1 MKARRRALV
10 LALAA
15 AGGLGGL
22 LWLLRP
28 APVRVELGVVDR
40 GPLEVTVDEEGR
52 TRVRNRYVI
61 AAPVSGGLDRISL
74 DAGDAVAVGAAVA
87 RVSPAPLDPRATSQA
102 EARLEA
108 AIALRGEAR
117 ARVGQAKAALAQAQR
132 DLQRARTLAAAG
144 TVSDQGLEQ
153 AELAHAS
160 RVEELHGAREAE
172 DAAAHE
178 VQAAEAVLL
187 AAGGGAP
194 TTSTRGKDAFVEV
207 RSPATGHVLRVFEE
221 SQRVVAVGTPLL
233 EVGDPSDLEIVV
245 DVLSAD
251 AVKIRPGAEMRL
263 GAWGGEGTL
272 RARVRRV
279 EPSGFTKL
287 SALGVE
293 EQRVNVLIDFTSPR
307 DAWTRLGD
315 RFAVETRIVVAERPA
330 ALVVPT
336 SALFRQGEGFAVFVV
351 DSGRAVLR
359 SVDVGLRNGLEAEVL
374 SGLEEGSRVVV
385 FPGDAVADGAAVEVR
400 SEK

>member
-1 MKARRRALV
+1 MKVRRRALV

-61 AAPVSGGLDRISL
+61 AAPVAGGLDRITL

-87 RVSPAPLDPRATSQA
+87 RVSPAPLDPRATAQA

-293 EQRVNVLIDFTSPR
+293 EQRVNVIGDFVDPPG
-307 DAWTRLGD
+307 ALGD
-315 RFAVETRIVVAERPA
+315 GYRLEARIVVWREDDVVRLPA
-330 ALVVPT
+330 
-336 SALFRQGEGFAVFVV
+336 SALFRSGEAWHVFGVEN
-351 DSGRAVLR
+351 GRARLRAVEVGQRGVEAAKVVSGIEPGTGVVLHPTDR
-359 SVDVGLRNGLEAEVL
+359 
-374 SGLEEGSRVVV
+374 
-385 FPGDAVADGAAVEVR
+385 VADGVR
-400 SEK
+400 IEPF

>member
-61 AAPVSGGLDRISL
+61 AAPVAGGLERIGL
-74 DAGDAVAVGAAVA
+74 DAGDAVVAGDVVA
-87 RVSPAPLDPRATSQA
+87 RVSPAPLDPRTTAQA
-102 EARLEA
+102 EARLDA
-108 AIALRGEAR
+108 AIALRGEAG
-117 ARVGQAKAALAQAQR
+117 ARVGQARAALAQAQR
-132 DLQRARTLAAAG
+132 DLQRARTLADAG
-144 TVSDQGLEQ
+144 TVSDQELEQ
-153 AELAHAS
+153 AQLAHAS

-178 VQAAEAVLL
+178 VHAAEAVLL
-187 AAGGGAP
+187 ASGAGAP
-194 TTSTRGKDAFVEV
+194 GTSTRGKDAFVDV
-207 RSPATGHVLRVFEE
+207 RSPAAGHVLRVFEE

-251 AVKIRPGAEMRL
+251 AVRIRPGAEMRL
-263 GAWGGEGTL
+263 VAWGGEGSL

-279 EPSGFTKL
+279 EPSGFTKI

-293 EQRVNVLIDFTSPR
+293 EQRVNVIGDFV
-307 DAWTRLGD
+307 DAPGALGD
-315 RFAVETRIVVAERPA
+315 GYRLEARIVVWRADDVLRVPA
-330 ALVVPT
+330 
-336 SALFRQGEGFAVFVV
+336 SALFRRGEGWHVFGVEN
-351 DSGRAVLR
+351 GRARLR
-359 SVDVGLRNGLEAEVL
+359 AVGVGQRGVEAAEVV
-374 SGLEEGSRVVV
+374 SGIEPGTGVVLH
-385 FPGDAVADGAAVEVR
+385 PTDRVADGVRVEPF
-400 SEK
+400 